1 MRGFDVGTFAWGLG
15 FALFGTAL
23 ALEAVDV
30 WTLRAADLRYVG
42 PVLVIVIGLGL
53 VARSLRAGRAER

>member
-1 MRGFDVGTFAWGLG
+1 MRGFDVGTFSWGLG
-15 FALFGTAL
+15 FALLGTAL

-42 PVLVIVIGLGL
+42 PVLVIVIAPR
-53 VARSLRAGRAER
+53 VPAR